1 MAEPAS
7 DRTPVSTG
15 NITVIN
21 HPLLKRDLTVLRHK
35 DTPHGEFRKKV
46 SDAAAILAY
55 EAMRDIALKEV
66 AIDTP
71 LESTT
76 GYQVA
81 EEVIVVPI
89 MRAGLGMVDGFVR
102 YIPEA
107 RVGHLGLQR
116 DEQTKR
122 PIDYYSNVPE
132 GVGRA
137 HVFVV
142 DPMLAT
148 GGSATAA
155 IQHLKDHGAE
165 RFTFACLV
173 AAPEGVERLT
183 GLHPDVR
190 IVTATLDRGLDANA
204 FIRPGLGDAGDR
216 IFGTTG

>member
-7 DRTPVSTG
+7 DSRAVL
-15 NITVIN
+15 NANLTVID
-21 HPLLKRDLTVLRHK
+21 HPLLKRDLTVLRR
-35 DTPHGEFRKKV
+35 DSTPHGEFRKKV

-55 EAMRDIALKEV
+55 EAMRDIALDEV
-66 AIDTP
+66 PIDTP

-116 DEQTKR
+116 DEETKR
-122 PIDYYSNVPE
+122 PIDYYSNIPNGIE
-132 GVGRA
+132 NA

-155 IQHLKDHGAE
+155 IKHLKEHGAR

-173 AAPEGVERLT
+173 AAPEGVQRIARL
-183 GLHPDVR
+183 HDDVH
-190 IVTATLDRGLDANA
+190 IVAATLDRGLDAKA

-216 IFGTTG
+216 IFGTTE

>member
-1 MAEPAS
+1 MDEPAS
-7 DRTPVSTG
+7 DSRSLSDAQL
-15 NITVIN
+15 TVIN
-21 HPLLKRDLTVLRHK
+21 HPLLKRDVTVLRRSG
-35 DTPHGEFRKKV
+35 TPHGEFRKKV

-55 EAMRDIALKEV
+55 EAMREIALDEV
-66 AIDTP
+66 PIETP
-71 LESTT
+71 LEATV

-122 PIDYYSNVPE
+122 PIDYYSNIPNGIE
-132 GVGRA
+132 NA

-155 IQHLKDHGAE
+155 IKHLKEHGA
-165 RFTFACLV
+165 RHFTFACLV
-173 AAPEGVERLT
+173 AAPEGVERMSR
-183 GLHPDVR
+183 LHDDVR
-190 IVTATLDRGLDANA
+190 IVAATLDRGLDANA

>member
-7 DRTPVSTG
+7 DPPAISTDML
-15 NITVIN
+15 TVIN
-21 HPLLKRDLTVLRHK
+21 HPLLKRDLTVLRRK
-35 DTPHGEFRKKV
+35 ETPHGEFRKKV
-46 SDAAAILAY
+46 ADAAAILAY
-55 EAMRDIALKEV
+55 EAMREIELEAVE
-66 AIDTP
+66 IETP
-71 LESTT
+71 LEPTT
-76 GYQVA
+76 GYRVA

-116 DEQTKR
+116 DEETKR
-122 PIDYYSNVPE
+122 PIDYYSNVPDDI
-132 GVGRA
+132 GRA

-155 IQHLKDHGAE
+155 IQHLKEHGAR

-173 AAPEGVERLT
+173 AAPEGVERLS

-190 IVTATLDRGLDANA
+190 IVAATLDRGLDANA

-216 IFGTTG
+216 IFGTVG

>member
-1 MAEPAS
+1 M
-7 DRTPVSTG
+7 DNLT
-15 NITVIN
+15 IID
-21 HPLLKRDLTVLRHK
+21 HPLLKRDLTVLRRAE
-35 DTPHGEFRKKV
+35 TPHGEFRKKV

-55 EAMRDIALKEV
+55 EAMREIELDEV
-66 AIDTP
+66 PIETP

-76 GYQVA
+76 GYAVA
-81 EEVIVVPI
+81 DEVIVVPI

-102 YIPEA
+102 YVPEA
-107 RVGHLGLQR
+107 RVGHLGMQR

-122 PIDYYSNVPE
+122 PIDYYSNIPN
-132 GVGRA
+132 GIAQA

-148 GGSATAA
+148 GGSATSA
-155 IQHLKDHGAE
+155 IQHLKGHGAR

-173 AAPEGVERLT
+173 AAPEGVERLNK
-183 GLHPDVR
+183 LHDDVH